1 MQFETDVTTII
12 TTLAATL
19 TILGFMRRWFN
30 SMIAMNNAN
39 FVSLRDQM
47 TTLNK
52 DLSARIDAVNSNL
65 IERIDMVNS
74 NLSDRIDAVNS
85 SLGERIDATGDNILD
100 IDRRLCRIEGA
111 LMNKDCCMLRD
122 GSQVKKAE

>member
-1 MQFETDVTTII
+1 MKFEIDITTII

-19 TILGFMRRWFN
+19 TILGFMRRCFN

-47 TTLNK
+47 TAINK
-52 DLSARIDAVNSNL
+52 DLCA
-65 IERIDMVNS
+65 RIDMVNS
-74 NLSDRIDAVNS
+74 DLV
-85 SLGERIDATGDNILD
+85 ERIDATGDNILD